1 MSAEQASAEAPLVT
15 IGISTYN
22 RVDGTFP
29 EALRSALAQTYDHL
43 EVVVSDN
50 ASEDGTEA
58 FMAAQ
63 RDPRLRYHRHPRNVG
78 AHANFNTCLQLAR
91 GTYFLLLHDD
101 DLLESDFVA
110 RAMAQLGASRPG
122 VVLGGVR
129 IIDGDG
135 VTRGVVAAPPPDAAG
150 PGLFEAWFDRR
161 CSFYFCSTLFHTA
174 SLRDVGGF
182 DTPEG
187 LFQDV
192 VAIAE
197 LVGRGGY
204 VSVPGVAG
212 AFRRHDGNRG
222 GSSHALRWV
231 RDAEFLLER
240 LQALFPEEA
249 ERLTQRGRVYLA
261 AKCYRY
267 VAGERSLAHRWRLY
281 RAIHERFGRSL
292 PPWRHFTDEWWR
304 EKRRRWM
311 RVRRRFAGRRGPSP
325 AA

>member
-1 MSAEQASAEAPLVT
+1 MSAEQAPAEAPLVT

-58 FMAAQ
+58 FMATQ
-63 RDPRLRYHRHPRNVG
+63 PDPRLRYHRHPRNVG

-101 DLLESDFVA
+101 DLLEPDFVK

-135 VTRGVVAAPPPDAAG
+135 VTRGVVEAPPPDAGG

-174 SLRDVGGF
+174 SLRELGGF

-240 LQALFPEEA
+240 LQELFPEDA
-249 ERLTQRGRVYLA
+249 ETLLQRGRPYLA

-267 VAGERSLAHRWRLY
+267 VAGERSLRERLRLY
-281 RAIHERFGRSL
+281 RDIDRRFGHTLS
-292 PPWRHFTDEWWR
+292 PWRFLATR
-304 EKRRRWM
+304 ARRRL
-311 RVRRRFAGRRGPSP
+311 RRRLGGIRRGISRRRGST
-325 AA
+325 AAA